1 MLGAPALGRMGTPR
15 RIASAVTLL
24 FRTGRVAFL
33 RDLTQAS
40 MKTYYDVLQLL
51 KGFGTFIHVGKR
63 EWDIELAALEL
74 DRLHKAQLI
83 DDKVYL
89 NAKSCCGMHTRK
101 KRQHPLNHELP
112 LPAENGGM
120 TKMND
125 KN

>member
-1 MLGAPALGRMGTPR
+1 
-15 RIASAVTLL
+15 
-24 FRTGRVAFL
+24 
-33 RDLTQAS
+33 

-89 NAKSCCGMHTRK
+89 NAKV
-101 KRQHPLNHELP
+101 
-112 LPAENGGM
+112 
-120 TKMND
+120 
-125 KN
+125 

>member
-1 MLGAPALGRMGTPR
+1 
-15 RIASAVTLL
+15 
-24 FRTGRVAFL
+24 
-33 RDLTQAS
+33 

-89 NAKSCCGMHTRK
+89 NAKVVLRHAHA
-101 KRQHPLNHELP
+101 QEEVHPLNHELP
-112 LPAENGGM
+112 LPAE
-120 TKMND
+120 KRRND
-125 KN
+125 KDE